1 MLQTEVAVQCPYCFE
16 PITVLLDLS
25 VDAQKYVE
33 DCSVCCHPMT
43 ISYVATGDG
52 VESVHADRLDD

>member
-1 MLQTEVAVQCPYCFE
+1 MLQAEVAVVCPYCFE

-25 VDAQKYVE
+25 VDAQNYIE

-43 ISYVATGDG
+43 ISYLTDGDSVA
-52 VESVHADRLDD
+52 SVDAQRLDD